1 MNYGKGYRDCIKRN
15 GDKTLMQSTCYIV
28 TSCHGNNDEMWST
41 SYLIMQH
48 KPYIV
53 ELRFSETQKS
63 NDSINEGLSI
73 AMDGPSQTN
82 VVHVAC
88 MMSHV
93 ETIGQNLSLISNHI
107 LPIPVICLLAW
118 HSYTYSEEYSSTLDH
133 SLPNGCSHIYLL
145 YLPLHLHCEKTL
157 LIEICHLCITAQALK
172 MKACI
177 LVYFCVM
184 IVAIEGMW
192 WWLLN
197 NIGLV
202 LHNQA

>member
-15 GDKTLMQSTCYIV
+15 GDKTQMQSTCYIV

-41 SYLIMQH
+41 SCLIMQH

-88 MMSHV
+88 MMSRVDSHRT
-93 ETIGQNLSLISNHI
+93 EFKSDFKPHTSYPCHLSLSLALIH
-107 LPIPVICLLAW
+107 LL
-118 HSYTYSEEYSSTLDH
+118 
-133 SLPNGCSHIYLL
+133 
-145 YLPLHLHCEKTL
+145 
-157 LIEICHLCITAQALK
+157 
-172 MKACI
+172 
-177 LVYFCVM
+177 
-184 IVAIEGMW
+184 
-192 WWLLN
+192 
-197 NIGLV
+197 
-202 LHNQA
+202 